1 MRISEL
7 PTPAAVVLLDRLER
21 NCARMSERVAR
32 LGARLRPHVKTH
44 KCVEAAR
51 LQVQGHFGGV
61 TVSTMAEARAFA
73 AAGFRDITYA
83 VPIAPARLAEAA
95 DLVRRIGRF
104 TVLVDGE
111 AAVAGLAACAAAQGV
126 SFPVMLK
133 VDCGYHRAGVDPESD
148 AALALAARIAGSA
161 GLELRGVLTHAGH
174 AYRCRNAAEVTA
186 VAEQERS
193 VTVAF
198 AERLR
203 GAGIA
208 VPEVSIGSTPTIT
221 LADDLSGVTEVRPG
235 NYAFFDAFQ
244 AAIGA
249 CALDDA
255 AFLVAATVIGSH
267 PERGVALLDA
277 GALALSKDDGPRHVD
292 PECGYGVLLGAA
304 AGRPLAGVKL
314 TALSQEHGHVRGDAA
329 AIAALPVGA
338 RVLVVPNHS
347 CLAAALFDRYAV
359 VRGGEVVAEWRPVR
373 GW

>member
-1 MRISEL
+1 
-7 PTPAAVVLLDRLER
+7 
-21 NCARMSERVAR
+21 
-32 LGARLRPHVKTH
+32 
-44 KCVEAAR
+44 
-51 LQVQGHFGGV
+51 
-61 TVSTMAEARAFA
+61 
-73 AAGFRDITYA
+73 
-83 VPIAPARLAEAA
+83 VPIAPARVAEAA
-95 DLVRRIGRF
+95 ELAGRIEHF

-111 AAVAGLAACAAAQGV
+111 VAVAELAACAEARGV
-126 SFPVMLK
+126 TFPVMLK
-133 VDCGYHRAGVDPESD
+133 VDCGYHRAGVDPDS
-148 AALALAARIAGSA
+148 AAAVALAARIAGSR
-161 GLELRGVLTHAGH
+161 GLELCGVLTHAGH
-174 AYRCRNAAEVTA
+174 AYRCRDAAEITT

-208 VPEVSIGSTPTIT
+208 VPEVSIGSTPTIA
-221 LADDLSGVTEVRPG
+221 LAGDLSGVTEVRPG

-277 GALALSKDDGPRHVD
+277 GALALSKDEGPRHAD
-292 PECGYGVLLGAA
+292 PECGYGVLLDPAA
-304 AGRPLAGVKL
+304 RRPLAGVRL
-314 TALSQEHGHVRGDAA
+314 TALSQEHGHVCGAAA

-359 VRGGEVVAEWRPVR
+359 ARGAEVVAEWHPVR